1 MADGAEGLEPLHTAA
16 LQGHADVV
24 QMILD
29 QGFDI
34 NTVVFKTKQSA
45 LHIASDKGH
54 IQIVTLLTSR
64 GSWPCRLCQ
73 TAWHARTLTVA
84 ATLTVL
90 PNRSLPAAFLPTTGG
105 INLDLQD
112 VDGRSAMHLAVRKSH
127 IRVADAL
134 VAASCSLKVKDN
146 DGLTALHEAARSDE
160 KKEIVTSLMSV
171 RGCPFHQAP
180 PFPRSSSSP

>member
-64 GSWPCRLCQ
+64 GSWPCRLF
-73 TAWHARTLTVA
+73 ARKL
-84 ATLTVL
+84 
-90 PNRSLPAAFLPTTGG
+90 
-105 INLDLQD
+105 
-112 VDGRSAMHLAVRKSH
+112 
-127 IRVADAL
+127 
-134 VAASCSLKVKDN
+134 SCSFRIQV
-146 DGLTALHEAARSDE
+146 
-160 KKEIVTSLMSV
+160 
-171 RGCPFHQAP
+171 
-180 PFPRSSSSP
+180 

>member
-45 LHIASDKGH
+45 LHIASDRGH

-64 GSWPCRLCQ
+64 GICLARALLERFRLRARLTGSITLFALLLRFLLWLQVASTLICRMLTAVLLCILLCAKA
-73 TAWHARTLTVA
+73 TSALRTPLW
-84 ATLTVL
+84 LH
-90 PNRSLPAAFLPTTGG
+90 PAA
-105 INLDLQD
+105 
-112 VDGRSAMHLAVRKSH
+112 
-127 IRVADAL
+127 
-134 VAASCSLKVKDN
+134 LK
-146 DGLTALHEAARSDE
+146 
-160 KKEIVTSLMSV
+160 
-171 RGCPFHQAP
+171 
-180 PFPRSSSSP
+180 

>member
-73 TAWHARTLTVA
+73 GSCLVPFVFKYSFVGFLTVS
-84 ATLTVL
+84 L
-90 PNRSLPAAFLPTTGG
+90 PN
-105 INLDLQD
+105 
-112 VDGRSAMHLAVRKSH
+112 V
-127 IRVADAL
+127 
-134 VAASCSLKVKDN
+134 
-146 DGLTALHEAARSDE
+146 
-160 KKEIVTSLMSV
+160 
-171 RGCPFHQAP
+171 
-180 PFPRSSSSP
+180 